1 MTDFVSLFF
10 TGDELS
16 NPDNYAEASYCYYDD
31 GTTYACESYG
41 EEVEASLSIDMILEG
56 RADPGVY
63 LFFVV
68 AALFLAF
75 MGVFLVMAVGMG
87 YDSGEMASNIEAV
100 MKQIVNFFKVT
111 IGDNLE

>member
-1 MTDFVSLFF
+1 MMSDYISLFF

-16 NPDNYAEASYCYYDD
+16 NPDNYDSPYCYYDD
-31 GTTYACESYG
+31 GTTYTCESYG
-41 EEVEASLSIDMILEG
+41 GEVEASLSIDMILEG

-87 YDSGEMASNIEAV
+87 YDSGEMAANIAAV
-100 MKQIVNFFKVT
+100 M
-111 IGDNLE
+111 